1 METAMRVLLMALL
14 LVPAPVW
21 AAESTPGEAVS
32 ALWKALSHEPGKGTD
47 AARLARLFHQDAV
60 IFGGSYKDGVPAMKR
75 TFAEK
80 FLVPQGKAQQDGFYE
95 CEVFRTIETYDRFAT
110 VYSVVE
116 SRTSKAA
123 ASPDAV
129 GVNSIQLYKVGAE
142 WKILSLYYHLEQDGN
157 PVPLD
162 KGISGKCIA

>member
-1 METAMRVLLMALL
+1 ME
-14 LVPAPVW
+14 
-21 AAESTPGEAVS
+21 
-32 ALWKALSHEPGKGTD
+32 
-47 AARLARLFHQDAV
+47 
-60 IFGGSYKDGVPAMKR
+60 R
-75 TFAEK
+75 TFAGE
-80 FLVPQGKAQQDGFYE
+80 FLMSQGKAQQDGFYE
-95 CEVFRTIETYDRFAT
+95 CEVSRTIEIYDRFAT

-116 SRTSKAA
+116 SRNSKAA
-123 ASPDAV
+123 ASPDVV

>member
-1 METAMRVLLMALL
+1 MRILL
-14 LVPAPVW
+14 LTLLLASAPVW
-21 AAESTPGEAVS
+21 ASESTPGEAVS

-47 AARLARLFHQDAV
+47 AARLGRLFHQDAV
-60 IFGGSYKDGVPAMKR
+60 IFGGRYKDGIPVMER
-75 TFAEK
+75 TFAGK
-80 FLVPQGKAQQDGFYE
+80 FLMSQEKAQQDGFYE
-95 CEVFRTIETYDRFAT
+95 CEVSRVIETYDRFAT

-123 ASPDAV
+123 TSPDAV

-142 WKILSLYYHLEQDGN
+142 WKILSLYYHLERDDR